1 MKKKKIKGKKILA
14 DFLKILATICILY
27 NVCYFINVT
36 ITKKEYFSIWGMDFI
51 NVSTENMKPDLKRN
65 DIIFVKNDKK
75 EYEKDDIIVY
85 EESNQI
91 KISQVIERTLEN
103 EKNFYL
109 VKTNNTYYPEK
120 IRQTQIIGRVMKRIP
135 ILGFCTKIL
144 QSKFVSIIVFITLIC
159 IFFVNRYKYLKSLER
174 RRKKRQKNNYW
185 DE

>member
-1 MKKKKIKGKKILA
+1 MKKKKIKIKKILA
-14 DFLKILATICILY
+14 DFFKILATIGILY

-36 ITKKEYFSIWGMDFI
+36 ITKKEYFSILGMDFI

-65 DIIFVKNDKK
+65 DIIIVKNDKK
-75 EYEKDDIIVY
+75 DYEKDDIIVY
-85 EESNQI
+85 EESSQI
-91 KISQVIERTLEN
+91 KISQVIERTIEN

-120 IRQTQIIGRVMKRIP
+120 IRQTQIIGRTIKRIP
-135 ILGFCTKIL
+135 ILGFCTKLL
-144 QSKFVSIIVFITLIC
+144 QSKFITIIVFITLIC
-159 IFFVNRYKYLKSLER
+159 IFFGNRYKYLKSLER